1 MFRNGVG
8 TSGFMRRVIESRTFW
23 LVAVALLTLA
33 HFARFYDANQALV
46 TDTRYFSHFGIEVAH
61 GAIPHL
67 DFFDNKTQL
76 ASLAA
81 GGFVRL
87 GGALGL
93 GGLESI
99 RVGYL
104 GLAVLG
110 GVLLFLLH
118 RMFANGRS
126 IVGLLGLLPY
136 LGFTYIGSLP
146 ATGSVPKLIMA
157 ICATGAAL
165 AVAGGRWFVAGV
177 IAAIAPLDWQIGLF
191 ACFGVFAAA
200 MLDERPRRA
209 LLHSGLGV
217 GLVATA
223 FVLYFALNGALEVM
237 FAQTVAASF
246 VRGAEAGGP
255 FFKFAGIGSRLM
267 MHCSGE
273 LWLVGLGIIGAFVYP
288 LWFRIERL
296 RGAHRPLLMLAVYH
310 YGVVGFSS
318 IDFQGSGDTMLLLHS
333 LAFFAGVTL
342 VSLLFL
348 LVRFEKLE
356 SRAPWPELAMVAL
369 TVILTLPIFSRYEPV
384 SSPDSPAGVTLQDQV
399 AFSRRLI
406 PLLEGRSLLMLG
418 PTELLLL
425 GGFSHES
432 IFVFWNDA
440 AAFEYARTRKLRS
453 ANLLAALLAEYQPGA
468 IIAGRYFGL
477 PPGVPYRQI
486 DLGQP
491 GGYAAK
497 VYLRAVEASAL
508 DTPNRAAMAAGL
520 RG

>member
-1 MFRNGVG
+1 MFRNGVA
-8 TSGFMRRVIESRTFW
+8 TPGFINNAIESRAFW
-23 LVAVALLTLA
+23 LAAATLLIFA

-46 TDTRYFSHFGIEVAH
+46 TDTRYFTHFGIEVAA

-81 GGFVRL
+81 GGLVHL
-87 GGALGL
+87 GGVLGL

-99 RVGYL
+99 RIGYL

-110 GVLLFLLH
+110 GVLLFLLY
-118 RMFANGRS
+118 RMIGDGRS

-157 ICATGAAL
+157 VCATGAAL
-165 AVAGGRWFVAGV
+165 AVARGRWFAAGV

-191 ACFGVFAAA
+191 ACLGVFAAA
-200 MLDERPRRA
+200 ALDERPRRA

-217 GLVATA
+217 GLLAAV
-223 FVLYFALNGALEVM
+223 FVIYFALNGALEVM

-255 FFKFAGIGSRLM
+255 FFKFAGIGSRLV

-273 LWLVGLGIIGAFVYP
+273 LWLVGLGIVGVFVYP
-288 LWFRIERL
+288 LWFRIERWHSA
-296 RGAHRPLLMLAVYH
+296 RKPLLMLAVYH

-342 VSLLFL
+342 VSLLVL
-348 LVRFEKLE
+348 LARFEKLAP
-356 SRAPWPELAMVAL
+356 RAPWPEVAVVVLMFAL
-369 TVILTLPIFSRYEPV
+369 THPVFSRYEPV
-384 SSPDSPAGVTLQDQV
+384 SSPDSPAGVTLQDQLS
-399 AFSRRLI
+399 FSRRLI
-406 PLLEGRSLLMLG
+406 PVLEDRSLLMLG

-432 IFVFWNDA
+432 IFVFWNNA
-440 AAFEYARTRKLRS
+440 AAFEYARTRKLES
-453 ANLLAALLAEYQPGA
+453 TNLLAALLAEYRPGA
-468 IIAGRYFGL
+468 IITNRFFGL
-477 PPGVPYRQI
+477 PPDIPYRQI

-491 GGYAAK
+491 GGYAVK
-497 VYLRAVEASAL
+497 VYLRTEESSGP
-508 DTPNRAAMAAGL
+508 DTSNRAAMTVGS